1 MERELE
7 MLLSGIKDDLN
18 DIKSNMDKKVGA
30 DVYERMVLSFGKR
43 DADIDCKVDR
53 ALEEIIKIN
62 LNITKAR
69 PAIDFYDRIAAWSV
83 GVMITLGLG
92 IIGLASYILK
102 HIEKN

>member
-7 MLLSGIKDDLN
+7 LLLSGIKEDLN
-18 DIKSNMDKKVGA
+18 EIKENMDKKVGVE
-30 DVYERMVLSFGKR
+30 VYDRTVNSFSKR

-53 ALEEIIKIN
+53 ALEEIVKIN
-62 LNITKAR
+62 LNITKAK

-92 IIGLASYILK
+92 IIGLASYIVK
-102 HIEKN
+102 HVEK